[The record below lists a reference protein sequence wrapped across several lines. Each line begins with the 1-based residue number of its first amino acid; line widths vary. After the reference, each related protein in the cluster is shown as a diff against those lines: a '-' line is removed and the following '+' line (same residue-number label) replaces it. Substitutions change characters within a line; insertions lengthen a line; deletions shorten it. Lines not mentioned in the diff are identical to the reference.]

1 MSVHSEDASSLRT
14 DLEKRAIEQV
24 LQGAEW
30 STAVEIGARRAPG
43 AANSHGTISR
53 WRDAGAVFGID
64 HGGRKIYP
72 AYVFDASLQPLPAVR
87 KVLEVLKGCEPFRI
101 AAWFESTNAF
111 LGGRRPRE
119 VIGTDP
125 DAVVAAA
132 REHAMGPVHGQCYAF
147 YPRRPA
153 PFNRHRGAWVVEVLD
168 DMGAGIAPGSI

>member
-1 MSVHSEDASSLRT
+1 MSVHSEDAHSLRT

-30 STAVEIGARRAPG
+30 STAAEIGARRAPG

-87 KVLEVLKGCEPFRI
+87 KVLEVLKNCEPFRI
-101 AAWFESTNAF
+101 AAWFESTNGF

-132 REHAMGPVHGQCYAF
+132 REHGVGPVHG
-147 YPRRPA
+147 
-153 PFNRHRGAWVVEVLD
+153 
-168 DMGAGIAPGSI
+168 